1 MSIVEYLEGFRF
13 LDIKM
18 IDVEDTTMLL
28 VRFLFNFLI
37 TYTIV
42 RGIYYP
48 QRKQKEY
55 FFTFIGL
62 NTLIFFVCYLMSSV
76 DLGLGFGFGLFG
88 LFAIMRYRTTTVP
101 VKEMTYLFT
110 IVAIAVVNAIST
122 KKISY
127 AELVITNLAIV
138 AIVYFLEKMWFPGQ
152 LSEQM
157 LTYEKIQNIK
167 PENEEAMLAD
177 LRERTGHNVESFDV
191 LYVDFLNDTAKV
203 KIYYNA

>member
-1 MSIVEYLEGFRF
+1 MVELIENFRF
-13 LDIKM
+13 LDIKL
-18 IDVEDTTMLL
+18 IDVEDTLMLL
-28 VRFLFNFLI
+28 VRFLLDFVV
-37 TYTIV
+37 TYAIV

-127 AELVITNLAIV
+127 AELVITNLAI
-138 AIVYFLEKMWFPGQ
+138 ISIIYFLEKVWFPGQ
-152 LSEQM
+152 QSEGM

-167 PENEEAMLAD
+167 PVNREIMLTD
-177 LRERTGHNVESFDV
+177 LRERTGLDVESFDV
-191 LYVDFLNDTAKV
+191 VYVDFLNDTAKV
-203 KIYYNA
+203 KIYYKS